1 MVTTPIVR
9 IGIHVDSSIPHGLYF
24 DRNLHFA
31 ESDMRPPIQK
41 LAEHERTT
49 GARPVGATT
58 DQDAAANVQQMFDTI
73 APKYDMLNHVLSVG
87 IDRWWWSR
95 ASRTFRPILQRPEAV
110 ALDLCCG
117 TGDMTLALLKHRPKS
132 SGAPSMTASSS
143 WMGMNPADS
152 PDVPA
157 PILAPILAVDFSHQM
172 LSRGAEKFAPHNI
185 IPIEADALH
194 LPIAD
199 NSIDL
204 VTSAFGFRNLS
215 NYEAGL
221 AELHRILRPGGQI
234 GILDFN
240 QPTGLTGALYNLY
253 FKQILPRFGGLI
265 SGDPAAYT
273 YLPDSVARFPSPSR
287 MIELMADAGFTN
299 STWTSYTF
307 GTAGLYRATKSFLR
321 HTA

>member
-1 MVTTPIVR
+1 MTIPI
-9 IGIHVDSSIPHGLYF
+9 P
-24 DRNLHFA
+24 
-31 ESDMRPPIQK
+31 
-41 LAEHERTT
+41 EHHPTT
-49 GARPVGATT
+49 GARPIGTTT

-73 APKYDMLNHVLSVG
+73 APKYDLLNHVLSVG

-95 ASRTFRPILQRPEAV
+95 AARTFRPILQRSEAV

-117 TGDMTLALLKHRPKS
+117 TGDMTLALLKHRPKT
-132 SGAPSMTASSS
+132 G
-143 WMGMNPADS
+143 NE
-152 PDVPA
+152 
-157 PILAPILAVDFSHQM
+157 APILAVDFSHQM

-240 QPTGLTGALYNLY
+240 QPTGVTGALYNLY

-273 YLPDSVARFPSPSR
+273 YLPDSVGRFPSPAR
-287 MIELMADAGFTN
+287 MIELIQQAGFTDAA
-299 STWTSYTF
+299 WTSYTF
-307 GTAGLYRATKSFLR
+307 DTAGLYRATKP
-321 HTA
+321 

>member
-1 MVTTPIVR
+1 MPYKVQPE
-9 IGIHVDSSIPHGLYF
+9 H
-24 DRNLHFA
+24 
-31 ESDMRPPIQK
+31 PP
-41 LAEHERTT
+41 TT
-49 GARPVGATT
+49 GARPTGTTT

-73 APKYDMLNHVLSVG
+73 APKYDLLNHVLSVG

-95 ASRTFRPILQRPEAV
+95 AARTFRPVLQRPEVV

-117 TGDMTLALLKHRPKS
+117 TGDMTLALLKHRPK
-132 SGAPSMTASSS
+132 T
-143 WMGMNPADS
+143 DS
-152 PDVPA
+152 E
-157 PILAPILAVDFSHQM
+157 APILAVDFSHQM

-194 LPIAD
+194 LPIAS

-253 FKQILPRFGGLI
+253 FKQILPRFGGLV

-273 YLPDSVARFPSPSR
+273 YLPESVGRFPRPSR
-287 MIELMADAGFTN
+287 MIELIQQAGFIN
-299 STWTSYTF
+299 AAWISYTF
-307 GTAGLYRATKSFLR
+307 GTAGLYRATKP
-321 HTA
+321 

>member
-1 MVTTPIVR
+1 MAAQQ
-9 IGIHVDSSIPHGLYF
+9 SIP
-24 DRNLHFA
+24 
-31 ESDMRPPIQK
+31 
-41 LAEHERTT
+41 EHERTT
-49 GARPVGATT
+49 GARPTGTTT

-73 APKYDMLNHVLSVG
+73 APKYDLLNHVLSVG

-95 ASRTFRPILQRPEAV
+95 AAHTFRPILQRPEAI

-117 TGDMTLALLKHRPKS
+117 TGDMTLALLKHRPKI
-132 SGAPSMTASSS
+132 G
-143 WMGMNPADS
+143 NE
-152 PDVPA
+152 
-157 PILAPILAVDFSHQM
+157 APILAVDFSHQM

-185 IPIEADALH
+185 LPIEADALQ
-194 LPIAD
+194 LPLAD

-204 VTSAFGFRNLS
+204 ATSAFGFRNLS

-287 MIELMADAGFTN
+287 MIELIQQAGFTN
-299 STWTSYTF
+299 ATWTSYTF
-307 GTAGLYRATKSFLR
+307 GTAGLYQATKP
-321 HTA
+321 

>member
-1 MVTTPIVR
+1 MAAQQ
-9 IGIHVDSSIPHGLYF
+9 
-24 DRNLHFA
+24 N
-31 ESDMRPPIQK
+31 
-41 LAEHERTT
+41 EHQRTT
-49 GARPVGATT
+49 GARPIGATT

-73 APKYDMLNHVLSVG
+73 APKYDLLNHVLSVG

-95 ASRTFRPILQRPEAV
+95 AARTFRPILQRPEAV

-117 TGDMTLALLKHRPKS
+117 TGDMTLALLKHRPKAPQNRVPHLRDGLIVAKVGES
-132 SGAPSMTASSS
+132 PQSPAQSLIESKDSPGAPSFAASSRR
-143 WMGMNPADS
+143 MGDENSD
-152 PDVPA
+152 
-157 PILAPILAVDFSHQM
+157 LAPILAIDFSHQM
-172 LSRGAEKFAPHNI
+172 LTRGAEKFAPHNI
-185 IPIEADALH
+185 LPIEADALH
-194 LPIAD
+194 LPIAS

-240 QPTGLTGALYNLY
+240 QPEGLVGALYNLY

-273 YLPDSVARFPSPSR
+273 YLPDSVARFPRPAR
-287 MIELMADAGFTN
+287 MIELITQAGFIHP
-299 STWTSYTF
+299 TWTSYTF
-307 GTAGLYRATKSFLR
+307 GTAGLYRATK
-321 HTA
+321 T

>member
-1 MVTTPIVR
+1 MATQQNT
-9 IGIHVDSSIPHGLYF
+9 S
-24 DRNLHFA
+24 
-31 ESDMRPPIQK
+31 
-41 LAEHERTT
+41 EHTI
-49 GARPVGATT
+49 GARPTGTTT

-73 APKYDMLNHVLSVG
+73 APKYDLLNHVLSVG
-87 IDRWWWSR
+87 IDRWWWAR
-95 ASRTFRPILQRPEAV
+95 AARTFRPILQRPESV

-117 TGDMTLALLKHRPKS
+117 TGDMTLTLLKHRPKS
-132 SGAPSMTASSS
+132 AQNRVPHVSILRHGIEAPP
-143 WMGMNPADS
+143 NPKPPS
-152 PDVPA
+152 
-157 PILAPILAVDFSHQM
+157 PILAVDFSHQM

-194 LPIAD
+194 LPIAS

-287 MIELMADAGFTN
+287 MIELIQQAGFTDA
-299 STWTSYTF
+299 SWTSYTF
-307 GTAGLYRATKSFLR
+307 GTAGLYRATKP
-321 HTA
+321 